1 MLIKKNY
8 NVKSLAETLEGA
20 LSVAIDDGKITVE
33 IGLLEASEILDVLNE
48 TNKRE
53 QKHQTLES
61 SCNFMEMEDGT
72 QTNEMELHNK
82 KDANGNILRSM
93 DCNLDEIERSDC
105 FGTYDGDIEC
115 ECCDNKKECKKR
127 KERLDC
133 FGCHIDGDGK
143 CNLCVY
149 ERECM
154 NETKERKRCFGK
166 SYGKRPIIICG
177 TCKYAKRCEVL
188 TKHE

>member
-8 NVKSLAETLEGA
+8 NVKSLAETLVGA
-20 LSVAIDDGKITVE
+20 LSVALDDGKIVVE
-33 IGLLEASEILDVLNE
+33 IGLLEANDILDVLNE

-53 QKHQTLES
+53 QKNQTLES
-61 SCNFMEMEDGT
+61 ACNFMEMEDGA

-82 KDANGNILRSM
+82 KDANGNILR
-93 DCNLDEIERSDC
+93 
-105 FGTYDGDIEC
+105 GT
-115 ECCDNKKECKKR
+115 
-127 KERLDC
+127 DC

-154 NETKERKRCFGK
+154 NETKERERCFGK

>member
-1 MLIKKNY
+1 MFIKKNY
-8 NVKSLAETLEGA
+8 DVRSLAETLEGA
-20 LSVAIDDGKITVE
+20 LSVAIDDGEITVE

-48 TNKRE
+48 INKRE

-61 SCNFMEMEDGT
+61 ACNFMEMEDGT

-82 KDANGNILRSM
+82 KDANGNILRST
-93 DCNLDEIERSDC
+93 DCNLDEIER
-105 FGTYDGDIEC
+105 G
-115 ECCDNKKECKKR
+115 N
-127 KERLDC
+127 C
-133 FGCHIDGDGK
+133 FGCHIGGDGK

-154 NETKERKRCFGK
+154 NETKERERCFGK
-166 SYGKRPIIICG
+166 SYGKRPIVVCG
-177 TCKYAKRCEVL
+177 TCKYAKRCEIL

>member
-20 LSVAIDDGKITVE
+20 LSVALDDRETTVE
-33 IGLLEASEILDVLNE
+33 IGLLEASEILDILNE

-61 SCNFMEMEDGT
+61 ACNFMEMEDGT
-72 QTNEMELHNK
+72 QTNEMKLHNK
-82 KDANGNILRSM
+82 KDANGNILRSI
-93 DCNLDEIERSDC
+93 N
-105 FGTYDGDIEC
+105 
-115 ECCDNKKECKKR
+115 
-127 KERLDC
+127 C
-133 FGCHIDGDGK
+133 FGCHINGDGK

-154 NETKERKRCFGK
+154 NETKERERCFGK

-188 TKHE
+188 AKHE